1 MHHEQH
7 DGDILVTTDPARLDL
22 DTIHGFLSGTSYWAP
37 GIPREV
43 MERSI
48 RHSICFGAFDG
59 GRQVGFARV
68 ISDRATFA
76 YVCDVFV
83 LDRHRGRGIGK
94 RIMACITSHP
104 ELQNLRLWTLF
115 TRDAHGLYRQHGFRD
130 ARHPDRLMERRA
142 ERPRAGARHP
152 TKRGQHEHRS
162 DGGHEGGGPAPR
174 GHGGGA
180 RILARRTR
188 TARPTS
194 TSCRA
199 GR

>member
-1 MHHEQH
+1 MYQP
-7 DGDILVTTDPARLDL
+7 GSGSATVT
-22 DTIHGFLSGTSYWAP
+22 GVGTSFPNDFIVGDRITVGEWGLIFQRDEFADH
-37 GIPREV
+37 GR
-43 MERSI
+43 
-48 RHSICFGAFDG
+48 FDG

-83 LDRHRGRGIGK
+83 LPGRRGRGVGA

-142 ERPRAGARHP
+142 ERPYALSEAGHS
-152 TKRGQHEHRS
+152 HE
-162 DGGHEGGGPAPR
+162 E
-174 GHGGGA
+174 
-180 RILARRTR
+180 R
-188 TARPTS
+188 TA
-194 TSCRA
+194 
-199 GR
+199 

>member
-1 MHHEQH
+1 MIRSPIHERQ
-7 DGDILVTTDPARLDL
+7 DGDILVSTDETRLDL
-22 DTIHGFLSGTSYWAP
+22 DTVHDFLAGSYWAA

-83 LDRHRGRGIGK
+83 LPGQRGRGVGA

-104 ELQNLRLWTLF
+104 ELQNLRLCTLF
-115 TRDAHGLYRQHGFRD
+115 TRDAHG
-130 ARHPDRLMERRA
+130 P
-142 ERPRAGARHP
+142 
-152 TKRGQHEHRS
+152 
-162 DGGHEGGGPAPR
+162 
-174 GHGGGA
+174 
-180 RILARRTR
+180 
-188 TARPTS
+188 
-194 TSCRA
+194 
-199 GR
+199 